1 MATMLTDVTVSEPA
15 RVLFAS
21 AVQPSDASTP
31 ERIRAAA
38 FRNRLVTA

>member
-21 AVQPSDASTP
+21 AAQPSDAFTP
-31 ERIRAAA
+31 SGSVRPPSGIGW
-38 FRNRLVTA
+38 